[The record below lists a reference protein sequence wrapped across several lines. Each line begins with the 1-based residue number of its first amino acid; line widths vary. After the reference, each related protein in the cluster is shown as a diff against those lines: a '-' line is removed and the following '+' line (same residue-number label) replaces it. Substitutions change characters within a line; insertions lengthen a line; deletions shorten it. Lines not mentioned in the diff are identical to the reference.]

1 MVNCAS
7 KKIRKTLEP
16 QDITAIQDTREQNP
30 LDLRPLLTRVGTLT
44 TADYSVEGL
53 EHCIALERKS
63 LQDLVMCVGR
73 ERERFDREV
82 QRLLAYPVKG
92 LIIEAN
98 ICQIELK
105 QYRGDVHPNA
115 VLSSVMG
122 WMARGLPIM
131 WVNDHATAGKM
142 AAKFLYVAAKRYWLQ
157 AYPFLMAQVSPDK
170 PQPTAAEAP
179 HSDKAPAQ

>member
-1 MVNCAS
+1 LN
-7 KKIRKTLEP
+7 KTIIKKTLNP
-16 QDITAIQDTREQNP
+16 QDITCIIDTREQTP
-30 LDLRPLLTRVGTLT
+30 LNIEPLKSIFGTLT
-44 TADYSVEGL
+44 TADYSVVGL

-63 LQDLVMCVGR
+63 LPDLVMCVGR

-115 VLSSVMG
+115 VLASVMG

-157 AYPFLMAQVSPDK
+157 AYPFLMAQVSLDK
-170 PQPTAAEAP
+170 PQPTPVVGQRSDTAP
-179 HSDKAPAQ
+179 GQ